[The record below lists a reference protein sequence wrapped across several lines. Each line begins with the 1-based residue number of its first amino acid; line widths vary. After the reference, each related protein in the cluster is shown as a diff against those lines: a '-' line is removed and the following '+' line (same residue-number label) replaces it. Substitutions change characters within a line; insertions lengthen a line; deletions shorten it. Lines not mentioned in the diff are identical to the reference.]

1 MAKDKPAKDSP
12 SKEKSSKD
20 SPAKEKAA
28 TAAPSKANAKPA
40 RPAPSL
46 VQPVSESARASKAYS
61 EACALLREAATL
73 SSVGSLISWDQ
84 ETYMPR
90 KGAAARAE
98 QSALL
103 ATLSHE
109 RRTSKRLGELL
120 MQCESDR
127 AVQGDEFARANV
139 REMRRDYDKATKLP
153 ADLVAEL
160 AKTGSEAQEVWKEA
174 RSKNDFAM
182 FLPMLTKM
190 IDLTTMKA
198 KCLHAG
204 LPGSELYDA
213 LLDEYE
219 PGAQAIVIESVFT
232 PLRKELSA
240 LIAAVQDKTGEA
252 SAKGK
257 KKKGAFVDTTCL
269 EHKVEPALQHEFG
282 QHVLAHMGFDME
294 ACRLDTTT
302 HPFCSGLAPGDT
314 RLTTRYRDE
323 KFTDAL
329 YGTMHEGGHGLYE
342 QGLPKEVA
350 GLFGTP
356 LADSI
361 SLGIHESQSRL
372 WENFVGRSKHFWKWA
387 LPILQK
393 RWVKSFRKHDVE
405 DFTLATNTISPSL
418 IRVEADEGTYNL
430 HVMVRFELERGL
442 FSGSIKPKDLPG
454 VWNAKY
460 KEMLGVD
467 VPDDRRGC
475 LQDVHWA
482 FGLFGYFPT
491 YTLGNLYAA
500 QLWEKIQSDLP
511 ETNKNIAK
519 GEMLELREWLRT
531 NVHQHGRRFSAS
543 ELCER
548 VTGKPLESAP
558 LLRHLRGKAKLVYGV
573 E

>member
-1 MAKDKPAKDSP
+1 MPKDKPAKDKPAKDK
-12 SKEKSSKD
+12 SKLE
-20 SPAKEKAA
+20 
-28 TAAPSKANAKPA
+28 KPA
-40 RPAPSL
+40 AAKGAKAKAGASTAPAQL
-46 VQPVSESARASKAYS
+46 HNPVSESARASRAYG

-73 SSVGSLISWDQ
+73 TSVGALVSWDQ

-98 QSALL
+98 QSALI

-109 RRTSKRLGELL
+109 RRTSKRLGDLL
-120 MQCESDR
+120 QQCESDR
-127 AVQGDEFARANV
+127 AVQSDEAARANV
-139 REMRRDYDKATKLP
+139 REMRRDYEKATKLP

-174 RSKNDFAM
+174 RGKNDFAM

-198 KCLHAG
+198 KCLHSG
-204 LPGSELYDA
+204 LPGSEVYDA

-219 PGAQAIVIESVFT
+219 PGAQAVVIESVFT
-232 PLRKELSA
+232 PLRKELSG
-240 LIAAVQDKTGEA
+240 LIASVQDKVG
-252 SAKGK
+252 SGK
-257 KKKGAFVDTTCL
+257 KKKPVVDTSCL
-269 EHKVEPALQHEFG
+269 QQQVDPALQHEFG
-282 QHVLAHMGFDME
+282 QLVLRHMGFEMD

-342 QGLPKEVA
+342 QGLPKDVP

-372 WENFVGRSKHFWKWA
+372 WENSVGRSKHFWKWA
-387 LPILQK
+387 LPIIKK
-393 RWVKSFRKHDVE
+393 RWGKAFKKFDVE
-405 DFTLATNTISPSL
+405 DFTRATNTIAPSL

-430 HVMVRFELERGL
+430 HVMIRFEIERGL
-442 FSGSIKPKDLPG
+442 FSGSIKPKDLPS

-460 KEMLGVD
+460 KEQLGVD

-500 QLWEKIQSDLP
+500 QLWEKIQTDLP
-511 ETNKNIAK
+511 DTNKNIAK
-519 GEMLELREWLRT
+519 GEMLELREWLRV
-531 NVHQHGRRFSAS
+531 NVHQHGRRYSAS

-548 VTGKPLESAP
+548 VTGKPLDSAP
-558 LLRHLRGKAKLVYGV
+558 LLRHLRGKAKMVYGV